1 MTRLLME
8 LKTRARLQ
16 LNTARRE
23 GLDTHLRLSHCLNQ
37 AARDVGFA
45 NWDHGCRV
53 LGGQAVPADDMGA
66 FWHAPR
72 CSTLLNLWFADYAQA
87 RSALASEPGT
97 YLLPYRRQFIV
108 ADDDFILELGLDP
121 DDAAWSRAGR
131 DLVSAYGTDAWLTLG
146 FQRLAAPRSMFAV
159 S

>member
-1 MTRLLME
+1 MTRLLIE
-8 LKTRARLQ
+8 LKTRARLR
-16 LNTARRE
+16 LNAARRE
-23 GLDTHLRLSHCLNQ
+23 RPDADLRLRHCLNQ

-53 LGGQAVPADDMGA
+53 LGGQAVHADDMGS

-72 CSTLLNLWFADYAQA
+72 CNTLLNLWFADYARA
-87 RSALASEPGT
+87 RCALASEPGT
-97 YLLPYRRQFIV
+97 FLLPYRRQFIV
-108 ADDDFILELGLDP
+108 AEDDFILELGLDP
-121 DDAAWSRAGR
+121 DDAAWTRAGR

-146 FQRLAAPRSMFAV
+146 FQRLTAPPSMFAV